1 MKIKLT
7 TFFRYYKNYLII
19 KTFFYKGCKVLQAT
33 LLYKATFDILRRGR
47 DVDKSV
53 NDPITDIETTSP
65 PRSFLSLSFWAN
77 LAINQSDLNFIPR
90 ICTTTTT
97 AIHKYGDLRWSSS
110 TKYTFLKITIKNSTE
125 SQAEVWVII
134 GGKQTRKEG
143 GLGYKWNLS

>member
-65 PRSFLSLSFWAN
+65 PRSPLSLSPSRS
-77 LAINQSDLNFIPR
+77 LYPCPVAIRKLSWKVACKTLNGSGPV
-90 ICTTTTT
+90 
-97 AIHKYGDLRWSSS
+97 ASHQMSK
-110 TKYTFLKITIKNSTE
+110 
-125 SQAEVWVII
+125 
-134 GGKQTRKEG
+134 
-143 GLGYKWNLS
+143 